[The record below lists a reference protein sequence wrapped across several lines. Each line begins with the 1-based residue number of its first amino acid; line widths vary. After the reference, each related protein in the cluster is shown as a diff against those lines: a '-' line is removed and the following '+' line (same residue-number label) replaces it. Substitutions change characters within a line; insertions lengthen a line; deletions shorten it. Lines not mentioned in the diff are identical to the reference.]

1 MHSPRNL
8 LQGAGIGFKPEHLQA
23 LLASP
28 GTVDFVEVHAENY
41 MGAGGPAHAQL
52 ASIRAAHPLSVHGVG
67 LSLGGAAPI
76 DRIHLARLRAVADR
90 YEAAAVSEHLAW
102 STHAGCYFGD
112 LLPLAYDDASL
123 QRTVAHVSQAQEGLG
138 RQLSIENPSTYLPL
152 AGSAMDEVDFLR
164 ELSARSG
171 CALLLDINNVVVSC
185 RNHGADPADYLDRF
199 PLERV
204 AQIHLAGHAR
214 LSLDDGTALRID
226 DHGSPVDDETWA
238 LFADVVARTGALPTL
253 IEWDTDVPDFDTLAA
268 EATLARRAV
277 LRTNPRVAA

>member
-1 MHSPRNL
+1 MHPPRSL
-8 LQGAGIGFKPEHLQA
+8 PHGAGIGFKPEHLEA

-52 ASIRAAHPLSVHGVG
+52 AAVRAALPVSVHGVG

-76 DRIHLARLRAVADR
+76 DRIHLARLRTVADR

-123 QRTVAHVSQAQEGLG
+123 QRTVAHVSQAQDGLG
-138 RQLSIENPSTYLPL
+138 RRLSIENPSSYLPL
-152 AGSAMDEVDFLR
+152 AGSAMEEVDFLR

-185 RNHGADPADYLDRF
+185 RNHGTAPADYLARF
-199 PLERV
+199 PVERV
-204 AQIHLAGHAR
+204 TQIHLAGHAR
-214 LSLDDGTALRID
+214 IALDDGTELRID
-226 DHGSPVDDETWA
+226 DHGAAVDDETWA

-253 IEWDTDVPDFDTLAA
+253 VEWDTDVPGFDTLAA
-268 EATLARRAV
+268 EAAQARHV
-277 LRTNPRVAA
+277 LRRTAARVAA

>member
-1 MHSPRNL
+1 MHLDRSLPR
-8 LQGAGIGFKPEHLQA
+8 GTGIGFKPEHLDA

-28 GTVDFVEVHAENY
+28 GAVDFVEVHAENY
-41 MGAGGPAHAQL
+41 MGTGGPAHAQL
-52 ASIRAAHPLSVHGVG
+52 AAVRAVTPLSVHGVG

-76 DRIHLARLRAVADR
+76 DRIHLARLRTVADR

-138 RQLSIENPSTYLPL
+138 RRLSIENPSAYFPL
-152 AGSAMDEVDFLR
+152 ASSVMDEIDFLR

-185 RNHGADPADYLDRF
+185 RNHGADPADYLARF

-214 LSLDDGTALRID
+214 VSLDDGTELCID
-226 DHGSPVDDETWA
+226 DHGSAVDDETWA
-238 LFADVVARTGALPTL
+238 LFAMVVARTNALPTL
-253 IEWDTDVPDFDTLAA
+253 IEWDTDVPAFDTLAA
-268 EATLARRAV
+268 EAALARRTL
-277 LRTNPRVAA
+277 LRANARVAA

>member
-1 MHSPRNL
+1 MHAARSLP
-8 LQGAGIGFKPEHLQA
+8 QGAGIGFKPEHLHA

-28 GTVDFVEVHAENY
+28 GAVDFVEVHAENY

-52 ASIRAAHPLSVHGVG
+52 AAVRAVTPLSVHGVG
-67 LSLGGAAPI
+67 LSLGGATPI

-138 RQLSIENPSTYLPL
+138 RRLSIENPSTYLPL
-152 AGSAMDEVDFLR
+152 AGSVMDEVDFLR

-171 CALLLDINNVVVSC
+171 CALLLDINNAVVSC
-185 RNHGADPADYLDRF
+185 RNHGADPADYLARF

-214 LSLDDGTALRID
+214 VALDDGTELRID
-226 DHGSPVDDETWA
+226 DHGSAVDDETWA

-253 IEWDTDVPDFDTLAA
+253 IEWDTDVPGFDTLAA
-268 EATLARRAV
+268 EAALARRAL
-277 LRTNPRVAA
+277 LRANARVAA